1 MDFEF
6 LTDVPGEP
14 LAKCDVESEYFG
26 DWLSHDIGA
35 DTVAVATLMAAI
47 EKLLTRQQME
57 FEYTGKIYH
66 LMIADDEVELF
77 LNNTELNH
85 SEFDEDLAEGPVSGC
100 GLMDFA
106 NLLENWLAFIR

>member
-1 MDFEF
+1 
-6 LTDVPGEP
+6 
-14 LAKCDVESEYFG
+14 
-26 DWLSHDIGA
+26 
-35 DTVAVATLMAAI
+35 
-47 EKLLTRQQME
+47 
-57 FEYTGKIYH
+57 
-66 LMIADDEVELF
+66 MIADDEVELF

>member
-1 MDFEF
+1 M
-6 LTDVPGEP
+6 LAMRNVTGEP

-57 FEYTGKIYH
+57 FEYTGKM
-66 LMIADDEVELF
+66 L
-77 LNNTELNH
+77 
-85 SEFDEDLAEGPVSGC
+85 PK
-100 GLMDFA
+100 
-106 NLLENWLAFIR
+106 FIT